1 MIFIS
6 YRISNSLDLVGR
18 LDADLSREFGQDAV
32 FRGKTRLQPGR
43 DWTHQLDYRGKAVWL
58 IVLLVCGFRE

>member
-43 DWTHQLDYRGKAVWL
+43 DWTQQLDYRGKAVWL
-58 IVLLVCGFRE
+58 IVRLVCGFRQ